1 MTISFVLK
9 FVLIWKL
16 CLEFD
21 NFSRTFDKFLKTLF
35 VLFSSTICKHLF
47 LSFDLIICRK
57 FFSFYYF
64 LIFQHFCM
72 FWLHINVLCTFTQT
86 FKVWVE
92 VFYYIYFSQETCE
105 VKKKCEIFFHTWAL
119 RPKGFRTS
127 NLIKRGI
134 QNLAL
139 LQKVSNEQK
148 ISSLISGFI
157 FGFIM
162 SGTYFGHFRHQG
174 VKISK
179 CHNLIFAPN

>member
-105 VKKKCEIFFHTWAL
+105 VKKKCEIFFSHLSSSPERFPNFKFDKTWHTKL
-119 RPKGFRTS
+119 GPSPKSIKWTKNFVVNFRFYIRFYHVQYLFWS
-127 NLIKRGI
+127 
-134 QNLAL
+134 
-139 LQKVSNEQK
+139 
-148 ISSLISGFI
+148 F
-157 FGFIM
+157 
-162 SGTYFGHFRHQG
+162 
-174 VKISK
+174 
-179 CHNLIFAPN
+179 

>member
-1 MTISFVLK
+1 MIHASSDFFPSK
-9 FVLIWKL
+9 
-16 CLEFD
+16 
-21 NFSRTFDKFLKTLF
+21 TFKN
-35 VLFSSTICKHLF
+35 
-47 LSFDLIICRK
+47 LIICRK

-134 QNLAL
+134 QNLVL

-148 ISSLISGFI
+148 ISSSTSGFREY
-157 FGFIM
+157 IM
-162 SGTYFGHFRHQG
+162 TLRLKLKFRYYE
-174 VKISK
+174 KS
-179 CHNLIFAPN
+179 